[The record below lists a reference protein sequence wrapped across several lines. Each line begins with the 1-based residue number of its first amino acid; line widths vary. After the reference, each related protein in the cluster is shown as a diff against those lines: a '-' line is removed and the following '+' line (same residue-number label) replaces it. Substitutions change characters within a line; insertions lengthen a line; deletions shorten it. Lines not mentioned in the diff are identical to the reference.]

1 MKIAVTVFVAANG
14 EFQRKYQ
21 KWNFVYFCY
30 LAGLVSYE
38 KPVTP
43 RSRGNSYCIGCD
55 SATNG
60 QFPWQGT
67 AQSMFKRFNNPGNSS
82 SFRLSPGK
90 VSLQVGT
97 SHFCG
102 GSVLSETKVASAA
115 HCYQSSFNVRAG
127 SVDNQNGGQY
137 VAGAQFVG
145 HPAYDSNRILNDFG
159 VPGEDHL
166 APKKHQKIR
175 PKKRL
180 KNGSASHAG
189 NRLWA
194 P

>member
-1 MKIAVTVFVAANG
+1 MARNGSEHVQTV
-14 EFQRKYQ
+14 QY
-21 KWNFVYFCY
+21 
-30 LAGLVSYE
+30 
-38 KPVTP
+38 
-43 RSRGNSYCIGCD
+43 
-55 SATNG
+55 
-60 QFPWQGT
+60 
-67 AQSMFKRFNNPGNSS
+67 PGNSS

-159 VPGEDHL
+159 VITTATPFTFGDFL
-166 APKKHQKIR
+166 QPIALVAPSLNRIWFQTETFSR
-175 PKKRL
+175 SSSRL
-180 KNGSASHAG
+180 KCLSYSFQNAG
-189 NRLWA
+189 TVWFVNE